1 MPVDAVLAALG
12 STLPPWLLFPVAGQ
26 HSIAGFAAPCQTRW
40 GRKPLDVTVRS
51 SQDIPTIRE
60 TQPAQL
66 PNWCPELHLSFD
78 RSFCLGLEPL
88 PVTDENAARQWWADV
103 EVHLSLLSVALG
115 TGVWPQHS
123 ALDHGNAGHLQRS
136 ARRLAARVG
145 LAEEYARAQ
154 TGQESW
160 ISDIGHERVGRD
172 GKLRDT
178 PCPCPFGCARAGKRV
193 FSLRR
198 CPRRRKIA
206 RLILLERARRLELQA
221 FWESVARTTRAAVA
235 SYAIAP

>member
-1 MPVDAVLAALG
+1 MP
-12 STLPPWLLFPVAGQ
+12 F
-26 HSIAGFAAPCQTRW
+26 
-40 GRKPLDVTVRS
+40 
-51 SQDIPTIRE
+51 
-60 TQPAQL
+60 
-66 PNWCPELHLSFD
+66 
-78 RSFCLGLEPL
+78 
-88 PVTDENAARQWWADV
+88 
-103 EVHLSLLSVALG
+103 G

-172 GKLRDT
+172 GILRDT

-193 FSLRR
+193 FSLLGV

-221 FWESVARTTRAAVA
+221 FWESVRENDPGLLWLRTRLPLSAGRGDATRCRTA
-235 SYAIAP
+235 SPNASRIAQTLDWESLLQRPLQLLEPWPCRRSAHASRPLG